1 MEEIDRKKGQRKLQ
15 IPLSFLYLELF
26 LVIFLYSPEKCVNVF
41 PAAGG
46 WDITAGGNDK
56 IGMAG
61 AALGHDTQGFL
72 PELFHNA
79 NGGGWPH
86 AFDGAGREVTQNR

>member
-72 PELFHNA
+72 PDGFRRAVFKLS
-79 NGGGWPH
+79 GGCLLY
-86 AFDGAGREVTQNR
+86 TS